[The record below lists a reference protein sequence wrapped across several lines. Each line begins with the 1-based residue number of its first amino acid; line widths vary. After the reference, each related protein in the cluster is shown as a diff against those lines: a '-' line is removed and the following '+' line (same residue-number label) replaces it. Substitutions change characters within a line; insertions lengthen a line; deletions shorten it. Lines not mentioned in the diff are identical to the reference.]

1 MVVDNARMCLRN
13 VNFQFSR
20 EIANPRRIFC
30 RNSLKKKNKSEIEGR
45 FRSKVLLFQV
55 FFELSLPPLPPLP
68 PPRNKIAGVKKPIMK
83 FDYRF
88 LKGTGK
94 SFEYKAPNKESRPLP
109 RSQLSPK
116 RAINFLIKQGTKLS
130 PIFLKRLQT

>member
-1 MVVDNARMCLRN
+1 MVVDNACMCLRN

-30 RNSLKKKNKSEIEGR
+30 RNSLKKKINQ
-45 FRSKVLLFQV
+45 RSREDFVPPV
-55 FFELSLPPLPPLP
+55 IPSFFWTQPSSPPPSA

-109 RSQLSPK
+109 HSQLSPK

>member
-1 MVVDNARMCLRN
+1 MLVDNACMCLRN

-30 RNSLKKKNKSEIEGR
+30 RNSLKKKKNKSEIEGR

-55 FFELSLPPLPPLP
+55 FFERSLPPP
-68 PPRNKIAGVKKPIMK
+68 PPNKIAGVKKPIMK

-116 RAINFLIKQGTKLS
+116 RAINFLVKQGTKLSIS

>member
-30 RNSLKKKNKSEIEGR
+30 RNSLKKKKINQRSREDFVPKSCY
-45 FRSKVLLFQV
+45 SK
-55 FFELSLPPLPPLP
+55 FFLNAAFLP
-68 PPRNKIAGVKKPIMK
+68 PPNKIAGVKKPIMK

-116 RAINFLIKQGTKLS
+116 KAINFLIKQGTKLS

>member
-30 RNSLKKKNKSEIEGR
+30 RNSLKKKINQRSREDFVPKSCY
-45 FRSKVLLFQV
+45 SK
-55 FFELSLPPLPPLP
+55 FFLNAAFLP
-68 PPRNKIAGVKKPIMK
+68 PPNKIAGVKKPIMK

-88 LKGTGK
+88 LKGMGK

-116 RAINFLIKQGTKLS
+116 KAINFLIKQGTKLS

>member
-1 MVVDNARMCLRN
+1 MVVDNACMCLRN

-30 RNSLKKKNKSEIEGR
+30 RNSLKKKKINQRSREDFVPKSCY
-45 FRSKVLLFQV
+45 SK
-55 FFELSLPPLPPLP
+55 FFLNAAFLP
-68 PPRNKIAGVKKPIMK
+68 PPPPNKIAGVKKPIMK

-116 RAINFLIKQGTKLS
+116 RTINFLVKQGTKLS
-130 PIFLKRLQT
+130 ISPIFLKMLQT